1 MTSVITL
8 DGELTTITLPG
19 EVITVPGPA
28 GPTITAPGQLTTI
41 FETLPAETVVIPAST
56 ITLPAQTTTIQGA
69 VITLPAVTVTAP
81 AVTTQLPPVTQTI
94 VQTLSIPG
102 PTVTQTRSNVQDIV
116 VCPQPTPTPGM
127 PSGPQPFNY
136 TWGCPP
142 GLVCSPRKP
151 FACDVFASLP
161 DPSYRCQPSE
171 CLPAPKYESIHWP
184 EGVSGA
190 FVPPVEGIFDL
201 NPNYF
206 GLSYEIF
213 GQEIFDVGGGTR
225 VTTGD
230 WESQL
235 TIPTQPARTNVVAP
249 DPRFDIPRGAVNQKA
264 KRQQVVDTVPSV
276 CYPACDNCAKEGQT
290 VGKRSSL
297 CDPDSQ
303 FFSYLQTCQDCSA
316 ENGDT
321 QQTNLKKNVI
331 PDLQQWIT
339 FCDVTRAGEVVD
351 PDDGPQSQV
360 SESTVAGS
368 TVIQSQAPPRTVTSQ
383 APTRAAQTSEVV
395 VTATPLPTTDEIV
408 TSTFVAST
416 SSPSRSTTVVTPT
429 PSSLPSSSVI
439 IETSTLETSTLE
451 TSTLE
456 TPTPTTSEETPL
468 STELNAPIGSSTTS
482 TFPQFTTS
490 APPPTFTGAAQK
502 LSGSA
507 MGLVISLL
515 GAFMALA

>member
-1 MTSVITL
+1 M
-8 DGELTTITLPG
+8 
-19 EVITVPGPA
+19 PGPA

-41 FETLPAETVVIPAST
+41 FQTLPAETVVIPAST

-102 PTVTQTRSNVQDIV
+102 PTVTQTQTNVQDIV

-171 CLPAPKYESIHWP
+171 CIPAPKREGEPESWP
-184 EGVSGA
+184 SNETGFFYPPIEGY
-190 FVPPVEGIFDL
+190 FDL

-213 GQEIFDVGGGTR
+213 GQEIVDIGGTL
-225 VTTGD
+225 VTTGN
-230 WESQL
+230 WQSQATL
-235 TIPTQPARTNVVAP
+235 PTQPARTNVVVP
-249 DPRFDIPRGAVNQKA
+249 DPRFDDPRTSVNQKA
-264 KRQQVVDTVPSV
+264 KRQQVVPDTVPTV
-276 CYPACDNCAKEGQT
+276 CFPLCNRCVRDAES
-290 VGKRSSL
+290 VGKVPEL
-297 CDPDSQ
+297 CLPNSN
-303 FFSYLQTCQDCSA
+303 FNLQLANCRTCA
-316 ENGDT
+316 EAGGDF
-321 QQTNLKKNVI
+321 QQINLRQNVI
-331 PDLQQWIT
+331 PDVQQWLD
-339 FCDVTRAGEVVD
+339 FCSVTPAREVV
-351 PDDGPQSQV
+351 PDDGPQEQV
-360 SESTVAGS
+360 SETTVAGS
-368 TVIQSQAPPRTVTSQ
+368 TAVQSQAPPRTITSQ
-383 APTRAAQTSEVV
+383 ATTKAAQTSEVV
-395 VTATPLPTTDEIV
+395 VTSTPNPTTEIL

-429 PSSLPSSSVI
+429 PSSLPSSSII
-439 IETSTLETSTLE
+439 IETSTLETST
-451 TSTLE
+451 SE
-456 TPTPTTSEETPL
+456 TPTPTTSEETTL
-468 STELNAPIGSSTTS
+468 STELNAPIGSSTAS
-482 TFPQFTTS
+482 EFPEFTTS
-490 APPPTFTGAAQK
+490 ALPTFTGAAQK
-502 LSGSA
+502 IGGSA
-507 MGLVISLL
+507 MGLVIAML

>member
-1 MTSVITL
+1 M
-8 DGELTTITLPG
+8 
-19 EVITVPGPA
+19 PGPS

-41 FETLPAETVVIPAST
+41 FQTLPAETVVIPAST

-94 VQTLSIPG
+94 LQTLSIPG
-102 PTVTQTRSNVQDIV
+102 PTVTRTQTNVQGVV

-142 GLVCSPRKP
+142 GLVCSPPKP
-151 FACDVFASLP
+151 VACDVFASLP

-171 CLPAPKYESIHWP
+171 CIPAPKYEPIHWP

-213 GQEIFDVGGGTR
+213 KQEILDVGGGTR
-225 VTTGD
+225 VTTGN

-249 DPRFDIPRGAVNQKA
+249 DPRFDIPPGAVYQKA
-264 KRQQVVDTVPSV
+264 KRQQAAIGDTVSYS
-276 CYPACDNCAKEGQT
+276 CYPACNNCAREGQT
-290 VGKRSSL
+290 IGKRSSL
-297 CDPDSQ
+297 CDPNSQ
-303 FFSYLQTCQDCSA
+303 FFSYLQTCRDCSA

-321 QQTNLKKNVI
+321 LQTNLKKNVV

-339 FCDVTRAGEVVD
+339 FCDVTPAGEVAN
-351 PDDGPQSQV
+351 PGNGAQPQV
-360 SESTVAGS
+360 SETTVAGS
-368 TVIQSQAPPRTVTSQ
+368 TVIQSQAPPRTVTTQ
-383 APTRAAQTSEVV
+383 TPTGAAQTSQVV
-395 VTATPLPTTDEIV
+395 VTSTPSPTTDEIV

-416 SSPSRSTTVVTPT
+416 SSPSRSTTVIAPT

-439 IETSTLETSTLE
+439 IETSTLETSTSE
-451 TSTLE
+451 SP
-456 TPTPTTSEETPL
+456 TPTPTTSEETTL

-482 TFPQFTTS
+482 TFLQFTTS
-490 APPPTFTGAAQK
+490 TPPPTFTNAAQK
-502 LSGSA
+502 LGGSGNGLLVA
-507 MGLVISLL
+507 ML

>member
-1 MTSVITL
+1 MTSVITE
-8 DGELTTITLPG
+8 DGELTTIILPG

-41 FETLPAETVVIPAST
+41 FQTLPAETVVIPAST

-69 VITLPAVTVTAP
+69 VITLPAVTITAP

-102 PTVTQTRSNVQDIV
+102 PTVTQTQTNVQDIL

-171 CLPAPKYESIHWP
+171 CLPAPKMEPIHWP
-184 EGVSGA
+184 EGASGA
-190 FVPPVEGIFDL
+190 FVQPVEGIFDL

-213 GQEIFDVGGGTR
+213 GQEVFDVGDGTR
-225 VTTGD
+225 VTTGN

-235 TIPTQPARTNVVAP
+235 TIPTQPARTNVVVP
-249 DPRFDIPRGAVNQKA
+249 DPRFDIPRGAANQKT
-264 KRQQVVDTVPSV
+264 KRQASIGDTVPSE
-276 CYPACDNCAKEGQT
+276 CYPACDNCAREGQT
-290 VGKRSSL
+290 VGKRSIL
-297 CDPDSQ
+297 CEPDSQ
-303 FFSYLQTCQDCSA
+303 FISYLQTCQDCSA
-316 ENGDT
+316 ANGDT
-321 QQTNLKKNVI
+321 QQTNLRKNVT
-331 PDLQQWIT
+331 PDLQQWIS
-339 FCDVTRAGEVVD
+339 FCDITRAGETVD
-351 PDDGPQSQV
+351 PEDGPLPQV
-360 SESTVAGS
+360 SETTVAGS
-368 TVIQSQAPPRTVTSQ
+368 TAIQSQAPPRTVTSQ

-395 VTATPLPTTDEIV
+395 VTSTPSPTTDEIV
-408 TSTFVAST
+408 TSTFIAST
-416 SSPSRSTTVVTPT
+416 SLASRSTTVVTPT

-439 IETSTLETSTLE
+439 FETSPS
-451 TSTLE
+451 E
-456 TPTPTTSEETPL
+456 TPTPTTSEETTL
-468 STELNAPIGSSTTS
+468 STELNAPIGTSTTS
-482 TFPQFTTS
+482 TLPQFTTS
-490 APPPTFTGAAQK
+490 APPPTFTGAAHK
-502 LSGSA
+502 LGGSA
-507 MGLVISLL
+507 MGLVIALL